1 MGNIEG
7 NNSNDGFCDYICQAL
22 YWVLSI
28 QHFNLTIL
36 QMELIGFREIT
47 QLLRNRVRIL
57 T

>member
-47 QLLRNRVRIL
+47 QLLRNRARIL